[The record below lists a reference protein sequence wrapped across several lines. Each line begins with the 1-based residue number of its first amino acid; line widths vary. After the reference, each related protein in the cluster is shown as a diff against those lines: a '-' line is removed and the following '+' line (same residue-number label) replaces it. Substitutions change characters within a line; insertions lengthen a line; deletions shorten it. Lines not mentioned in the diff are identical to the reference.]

1 MAIAKKKKRFFEVEI
16 PILSKTTHLIA
27 LDIKELEGKYLEY
40 DLTRILRGK
49 NALLQAKVKLEGEA
63 FVAHPTRL
71 KLLPSHLKK
80 IVRKGSDYVEDSFST
95 DCKNAQ
101 LKIKPLLVT
110 RRRVSRAVL
119 NALRKKL
126 KEELTN
132 YVKSRDSTTIFD
144 DILKNKLQ
152 KELSLKLKKIY
163 PLSVCEIRVIKVEK
177 ELEIP
182 KEEEPKKETKKE
194 KSEEKEIEKKV
205 EETQKE

>member
-16 PILSKTTHLIA
+16 PIISKTTHLIA
-27 LDIKELEGKYLEY
+27 LDPKELEGKYLEY

-49 NALLQAKVKLEGEA
+49 NALLQAKVKLEDERY
-63 FVAHPTRL
+63 VAHPTRL
-71 KLLPSHLKK
+71 KLLASHLKK

-126 KEELTN
+126 KEELIG
-132 YVKSRDSTTIFD
+132 YVKSRNSTTIFD

-194 KSEEKEIEKKV
+194 KSEEKEIGKEVEK
-205 EETQKE
+205 TQKE